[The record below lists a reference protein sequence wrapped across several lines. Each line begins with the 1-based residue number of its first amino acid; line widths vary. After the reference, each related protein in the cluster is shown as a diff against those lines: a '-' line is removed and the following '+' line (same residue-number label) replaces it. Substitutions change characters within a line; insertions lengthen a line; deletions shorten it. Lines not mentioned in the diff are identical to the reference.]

1 CRAEPRENTVSALS
15 SNPVVRDSDSQG
27 IAVPP
32 RVKTQA
38 VPAPRAIVWVGGLL
52 ALAVLAGP
60 LPELAPF
67 WMIASALLV
76 LIALLDLA
84 RGLTGDNWPEVA
96 APAVVRL
103 TKDRPGT
110 LPLTF
115 SGLDGRGGAVRLALA
130 APVVFDVEDA
140 ERDVVFVKEAPRAL
154 AVWKLT
160 PTRRGRFGGLLAC
173 LARTSPWGFWELR
186 RRVPLATEVRVMPN
200 LMTERKAF
208 SALFLDRGPWGMRAR
223 RQVGR
228 GRDFEKLRDYL
239 PGDGFDEID
248 WKATA
253 KRGKPVTKI
262 FQVERTQEVYVV
274 IDASRLSARTLVR
287 DGKEVTALERS
298 ITAAM
303 VLLLAAQR
311 QGDRFGLVVYDDRVR
326 VFIAAGGGSGHY
338 ATCRDAV
345 HALQPGEASPDA
357 AEVVRSLRQR
367 LRRRALVFILTD
379 LSDPVVAEDFSKH
392 LPLLGR
398 QHLVHVNQLCPP
410 EVAPLFTGAEAR
422 STEEVYRR
430 LAGHLRWTEARALA
444 QRLRPAGV
452 AVQLLR
458 DEAYAAELLTQY
470 LKVKQRQA
478 L

>member
-1 CRAEPRENTVSALS
+1 MAASEIPDGRQTQDDATHRAAEH
-15 SNPVVRDSDSQG
+15 
-27 IAVPP
+27 AVAPT
-32 RVKTQA
+32 RRRTKV
-38 VPAPRAIVWVGGLL
+38 VPAARALVWVGGLL
-52 ALAVLAGP
+52 GLAVLAGP
-60 LPELAPF
+60 LPELTPF
-67 WMIASALLV
+67 WLIASGALGLVV
-76 LIALLDLA
+76 LIDLA
-84 RGLTGDNWPEVA
+84 LGLGRDDWPQVE
-96 APAVVRL
+96 APAVLRL
-103 TKDRPGT
+103 TKDRVGM
-110 LPLTF
+110 LLVTF
-115 SGLDGRGGAVRLALA
+115 SGLDGHGGGVRVALA
-130 APVVFDVEDA
+130 VPPVFEVEDA
-140 ERDVVFVKEAPRAL
+140 ERDVMFPEGTTRAMGT
-154 AVWKLT
+154 WRIT
-160 PTRRGRFGGLLAC
+160 PARRGRFVGLLAC
-173 LARTSPWGFWELR
+173 VARPSPWGFWELR
-186 RRVPLATEVRVMPN
+186 QHTELTTEVRVMPN
-200 LMTERKAF
+200 LLAERRAF
-208 SALFLDRGPWGMRAR
+208 SVLFLDRGPWGMRAR

-228 GRDFEKLRDYL
+228 GREFEKLREYL

-274 IDASRLSARTLVR
+274 IDASRLSARTLLR

-326 VFIAAGGGSGHY
+326 VFIPAGGGAGHY
-338 ATCRDAV
+338 AACRDAV
-345 HALQPGEASPDA
+345 HALQPGRASPDA

-392 LPLLGR
+392 LPLLAR
-398 QHLVHVNQLCPP
+398 QHLVNVNQLCPP
-410 EVAPLFTGAEAR
+410 EVAPLFTGVEAG
-422 STEEVYRR
+422 STADVYRR
-430 LAGHLRWTEARALA
+430 LAGHLRWTEARELA

-458 DEAYAAELLTQY
+458 DEPYAAELLTQY

>member
-1 CRAEPRENTVSALS
+1 MTTDIPIPATR
-15 SNPVVRDSDSQG
+15 VR
-27 IAVPP
+27 
-32 RVKTQA
+32 TQA
-38 VPAPRAIVWVGGLL
+38 VPAPRVLMWTGGLL
-52 ALAVLAGP
+52 VLAVLAGP
-60 LPELAPF
+60 LPELTGL
-67 WMIASALLV
+67 W
-76 LIALLDLA
+76 LIAGAALALTVLLDLA
-84 RGLTGDNWPEVA
+84 RGLGRGDWPAVS

-110 LPLTF
+110 VTLVF
-115 SGLDGRGGAVRLALA
+115 SGLDGRGGGVRVALA
-130 APVVFDVEDA
+130 APPVLDMEEA
-140 ERDVVFVKEAPRAL
+140 ERDVVFPSEATRA
-154 AVWKLT
+154 AGMWRMT
-160 PTRRGRFGGLLAC
+160 ATRRGRFDGLLAC
-173 LARTSPWGFWELR
+173 LERPSPWGFWALR
-186 RRVPLATEVRVMPN
+186 RRTPLATEVRVMPN

-253 KRGKPVTKI
+253 KRGKPVTKV

-326 VFIAAGGGSGHY
+326 VFIPAGGGVKHY
-338 ATCRDAV
+338 GVCRDAV

-357 AEVVRSLRQR
+357 GEVVRSLRQR

-392 LPLLGR
+392 LPLLAR

-410 EVAPLFTGAEAR
+410 EVAPLFTGAEAGT
-422 STEEVYRR
+422 TEQVYRR
-430 LAGHLRWTEARALA
+430 LAGHLRWTEAKALA

>member
-1 CRAEPRENTVSALS
+1 MSVASKNQAGRATQD
-15 SNPVVRDSDSQG
+15 VV
-27 IAVPP
+27 VPP
-32 RVKTQA
+32 RAKTQV
-38 VPAPRAIVWVGGLL
+38 VPASRTLAWMAGLL
-52 ALAVLAGP
+52 GLAVLAGP

-67 WMIASALLV
+67 WLLATGV
-76 LIALLDLA
+76 LMLAALLDLA
-84 RGLTGDNWPEVA
+84 RGLGRDDWPRVD
-96 APAVVRL
+96 APAVLRL
-103 TKDRPGT
+103 TKDRAGS

-115 SGLDGRGGAVRLALA
+115 AGLDGRGGGVRVALA
-130 APVVFDVEDA
+130 APPVFEVEDA
-140 ERDVVFVKEAPRAL
+140 EREVAFPAEAARAL
-154 AVWKLT
+154 GTWRIT
-160 PTRRGRFGGLLAC
+160 PARRGRFAGLLAC
-173 LARTSPWGFWELR
+173 LARPSPWGFWELR
-186 RRVPLATEVRVMPN
+186 RRTSLVTEVRVMPN
-200 LMTERKAF
+200 LLTERRAF
-208 SALFLDRGPWGMRAR
+208 AALFLDRGPWGVRAR

-228 GRDFEKLRDYL
+228 GRDFEKLREYL

-287 DGKEVTALERS
+287 EGKEVTALERS
-298 ITAAM
+298 ITAAL

-326 VFIAAGGGSGHY
+326 VFIPAGGGSGHY

-345 HALQPGEASPDA
+345 HGLQPGEASPDA

-410 EVAPLFTGAEAR
+410 EVAPLFTGATAG
-422 STEEVYRR
+422 SAEEVYRR

>member
-1 CRAEPRENTVSALS
+1 MDQPAPS
-15 SNPVVRDSDSQG
+15 SSLPL
-27 IAVPP
+27 PP
-32 RVKTQA
+32 TRTQA
-38 VPAPRAIVWVGGLL
+38 VPAPRLLAWVAGLLGLAVVTGPLPGLGVFGLL
-52 ALAVLAGP
+52 AAGAVMLA
-60 LPELAPF
+60 
-67 WMIASALLV
+67 ALV
-76 LIALLDLA
+76 DLA
-84 RGLTGDNWPEVA
+84 RGLGRADWPRPEG
-96 APAVVRL
+96 PAVVRL

-115 SGLDGRGGAVRLALA
+115 AGLDERGGGARVALA
-130 APVVFDVEDA
+130 APATFEVEEAEREVVFPA
-140 ERDVVFVKEAPRAL
+140 GAARAL
-154 AVWKLT
+154 GAWRLT
-160 PTRRGRFGGLLAC
+160 PRRRGRFGGLLAC
-173 LARTSPWGFWELR
+173 LARPSPWGFWETR
-186 RRVPLATEVRVMPN
+186 RRFILNTEVRVMPN
-200 LMTERKAF
+200 LLAERRAL

-228 GRDFEKLRDYL
+228 GRDFEKLREYL
-239 PGDGFDEID
+239 PGDDFGEID

-253 KRGKPVTKI
+253 KRGKPVTKV

-287 DGKEVTALERS
+287 DGREVTALERA

-311 QGDRFGLVVYDDRVR
+311 QGDRFGLVVYDARVR
-326 VFIAAGGGSGHY
+326 VFLPAAGGPGHY
-338 ATCRDAV
+338 AACRDAV
-345 HALQPGEASPDA
+345 HALEPGEASPDA

-367 LRRRALVFILTD
+367 LRRRALVFLLTD

-392 LPLLGR
+392 LPLLAR
-398 QHLVHVNQLCPP
+398 QHLVQVNQLCPP
-410 EVAPLFTGAEAR
+410 EVAPLFTGAEAG
-422 STEEVYRR
+422 SAEEVYRR

-444 QRLRPAGV
+444 QRLKPSGV

-470 LKVKQRQA
+470 LRVKQRQA

>member
-1 CRAEPRENTVSALS
+1 
-15 SNPVVRDSDSQG
+15 
-27 IAVPP
+27 
-32 RVKTQA
+32 
-38 VPAPRAIVWVGGLL
+38 
-52 ALAVLAGP
+52 
-60 LPELAPF
+60 
-67 WMIASALLV
+67 
-76 LIALLDLA
+76 
-84 RGLTGDNWPEVA
+84 
-96 APAVVRL
+96 
-103 TKDRPGT
+103 
-110 LPLTF
+110 
-115 SGLDGRGGAVRLALA
+115 
-130 APVVFDVEDA
+130 
-140 ERDVVFVKEAPRAL
+140 
-154 AVWKLT
+154 
-160 PTRRGRFGGLLAC
+160 
-173 LARTSPWGFWELR
+173 
-186 RRVPLATEVRVMPN
+186 MPN
-200 LMTERKAF
+200 LFTERKAF
-208 SALFLDRGPWGMRAR
+208 AALFLDRGPWGMRAR

-228 GRDFEKLRDYL
+228 GRDFEKLREYL

-326 VFIAAGGGSGHY
+326 VFIPAGGGSKHY
-338 ATCRDAV
+338 GTCRDAV

-392 LPLLGR
+392 LPLLAR

-410 EVAPLFTGAEAR
+410 EVGPLFTGAKAESAEA
-422 STEEVYRR
+422 VYRR
-430 LAGHLRWTEARALA
+430 LAGHLRWTDARSLA

-458 DEAYAAELLTQY
+458 DEVYAAELLTQY

>member
-1 CRAEPRENTVSALS
+1 MSSSAFSSSQQAPVSAEAS
-15 SNPVVRDSDSQG
+15 
-27 IAVPP
+27 
-32 RVKTQA
+32 
-38 VPAPRAIVWVGGLL
+38 PRASTRVAPASRLLAWTCGLL
-52 ALAVLAGP
+52 ALATLAGP

-67 WMIASALLV
+67 AMAFAGTLTLAAL
-76 LIALLDLA
+76 IDMALGM
-84 RGLTGDNWPEVA
+84 RREGWPDVD

-103 TKDRPGT
+103 TKDRAGPMM
-110 LPLTF
+110 LTF
-115 SGLDGRGGAVRLALA
+115 AGLDGRGGSMRVALA
-130 APVVFDVEDA
+130 APSAIEVEDA
-140 ERDVVFVKEAPRAL
+140 ERDVAFPPNAPRAS
-154 AVWKLT
+154 AMWKAT
-160 PTRRGRFGGLLAC
+160 PSRRGRFTGLLVC
-173 LARTSPWGFWELR
+173 LSKPSPLGFWELR
-186 RRVPLATEVRVMPN
+186 RRTPLATEVRAMPN
-200 LMTERKAF
+200 LMTERRAF

-228 GRDFEKLRDYL
+228 GRDFEKLREYQ

-253 KRGKPVTKI
+253 KRGKPVTKV

-274 IDASRLSARTLVR
+274 IDASRLSARTLER

-326 VFIAAGGGSGHY
+326 VFIPAGGGHGHY
-338 ATCRDAV
+338 AACRDAV

-367 LRRRALVFILTD
+367 LRRRALIFILAD
-379 LSDPVVAEDFSKH
+379 LGDPVVAEDFSRH

-410 EVAPLFTGAEAR
+410 EVAPLFTGDEAG
-422 STEEVYRR
+422 STEDVYRR
-430 LAGHLRWTEARALA
+430 LAGHLRWTEAKALA
-444 QRLRPAGV
+444 QRLRPSGV
-452 AVQLLR
+452 AVRLLR

>member
-1 CRAEPRENTVSALS
+1 MPSAHVNSSQQSLPPVAGRPRAVT
-15 SNPVVRDSDSQG
+15 
-27 IAVPP
+27 
-32 RVKTQA
+32 RVA
-38 VPAPRAIVWVGGLL
+38 PAPRLLAWTCGLL
-52 ALAVLAGP
+52 ALAALAGP

-67 WMIASALLV
+67 AMAFAGALTLAA
-76 LIALLDLA
+76 LIDMAL
-84 RGLTGDNWPEVA
+84 GLRWEGW
-96 APAVVRL
+96 PAVEGPAVARL
-103 TKDRPGT
+103 TKDRPG
-110 LPLTF
+110 PIMLTF
-115 SGLDGRGGAVRLALA
+115 SGLDGGGGALRVALA
-130 APVVFDVEDA
+130 APAVLEIEDA
-140 ERDVVFVKEAPRAL
+140 ERDVAFPREAARAS
-154 AVWKLT
+154 AIWKVT
-160 PTRRGRFGGLLAC
+160 ASRRGRFTGLLAC
-173 LARTSPWGFWELR
+173 LARPSPLGFWELR
-186 RRVPLATEVRVMPN
+186 RRAPLETEVRAMPN
-200 LMTERKAF
+200 LMTERRAF

-228 GRDFEKLRDYL
+228 GRDFEKLREYQ

-253 KRGKPVTKI
+253 KRGKPVTKV

-274 IDASRLSARTLVR
+274 IDASRLSARTLER
-287 DGKEVTALERS
+287 DGKEVTALERG

-311 QGDRFGLVVYDDRVR
+311 QGDRFGLVAYDDRAR
-326 VFIAAGGGSGHY
+326 VFIPAGGGAGHY
-338 ATCRDAV
+338 AACRDAV

-367 LRRRALVFILTD
+367 LRRRALIFILAD
-379 LSDPVVAEDFSKH
+379 LGDPVVAEDFSRH

-410 EVAPLFTGAEAR
+410 EVAPLFTGEDAG
-422 STEEVYRR
+422 STEDVYRR
-430 LAGHLRWTEARALA
+430 LAGHLRWTEAKALA
-444 QRLRPAGV
+444 QRLRPSGV
-452 AVQLLR
+452 AVRLLR

>member
-1 CRAEPRENTVSALS
+1 MTTAA
-15 SNPVVRDSDSQG
+15 PVPKQRVR
-27 IAVPP
+27 
-32 RVKTQA
+32 TQA
-38 VPAPRAIVWVGGLL
+38 VPAARMLVWVAGMLG
-52 ALAVLAGP
+52 LAVLAGP
-60 LPELAPF
+60 LPELLPF
-67 WMIASALLV
+67 WLIASGVLALAV
-76 LIALLDLA
+76 LLDLA
-84 RGLTGDNWPEVA
+84 RGLGREDWPQVDG
-96 APAVVRL
+96 PPVLRL
-103 TKDRPGT
+103 TKDRPGVLT
-110 LPLTF
+110 LVF
-115 SGLDGRGGAVRLALA
+115 SGLDGRANGVRVALA
-130 APVVFDVEDA
+130 APAVFAVEDA
-140 ERDVVFVKEAPRAL
+140 ERDVLFPATATRA
-154 AVWKLT
+154 AGSWRLT
-160 PTRRGRFGGLLAC
+160 PSRRGRFAGLLAC
-173 LARTSPWGFWELR
+173 LARPSPLGFWELR
-186 RRVPLATEVRVMPN
+186 RRTALTTEVRVMPN
-200 LMTERKAF
+200 LFSERRAF
-208 SALFLDRGPWGMRAR
+208 AALFMDRGPWGMRAR

-228 GRDFEKLRDYL
+228 GRDFEKLREYL

-326 VFIAAGGGSGHY
+326 VFIPSGGGTRHY
-338 ATCRDAV
+338 AACRDAV
-345 HALQPGEASPDA
+345 HALQPGQASPDA
-357 AEVVRSLRQR
+357 SEVVRSLRQR

-392 LPLLGR
+392 LPLLAR

-410 EVAPLFTGAEAR
+410 EVAPLFTGAEAG
-422 STEEVYRR
+422 SAEDVYRR

-458 DEAYAAELLTQY
+458 DEAYAAELLSQY

>member
-1 CRAEPRENTVSALS
+1 MTTDVPISTQR
-15 SNPVVRDSDSQG
+15 VR
-27 IAVPP
+27 
-32 RVKTQA
+32 TQA
-38 VPAPRAIVWVGGLL
+38 VPGRRLLVWTGGLL
-52 ALAVLAGP
+52 GLAVLAGP
-60 LPELAPF
+60 LPELVSF
-67 WMIASALLV
+67 WLV
-76 LIALLDLA
+76 AGAGLVAAVLLDLA
-84 RGLTGDNWPEVA
+84 RGLGREDWPAVE

-103 TKDRPGT
+103 TKDRAGT

-115 SGLDGRGGAVRLALA
+115 AGLDGHGGAVRVALA
-130 APVVFDVEDA
+130 APAVFEVEDG
-140 ERDVVFVKEAPRAL
+140 ERDVVFPKEATRAL
-154 AVWKLT
+154 GVWRIT
-160 PTRRGRFGGLLAC
+160 PARRGRFGGLLAC
-173 LARTSPWGFWELR
+173 LACRSPWGLWELR
-186 RRVPLATEVRVMPN
+186 RRMALATEVRVMPN

-253 KRGKPVTKI
+253 KRGKPVTKV

-287 DGKEVTALERS
+287 NGKEVTALERS

-311 QGDRFGLVVYDDRVR
+311 QGDKFGLVVYDDRVR
-326 VFIAAGGGSGHY
+326 VFIAAGGGTGHY

-422 STEEVYRR
+422 TTEDVYRR
-430 LAGHLRWTEARALA
+430 LAGHMRWTEARALA

>member
-1 CRAEPRENTVSALS
+1 MTVSPETLPQRTS
-15 SNPVVRDSDSQG
+15 THV
-27 IAVPP
+27 
-32 RVKTQA
+32 
-38 VPAPRAIVWVGGLL
+38 VPAPRALAWTGGLL
-52 ALAVLAGP
+52 GLAVLAGP
-60 LPELAPF
+60 LPELMPF
-67 WMIASALLV
+67 WLVASAAVV
-76 LIALLDLA
+76 LAALLDLA
-84 RGLTGDNWPEVA
+84 RGLRRDNWPQVD
-96 APAVVRL
+96 APPILRL
-103 TKDRPGT
+103 TKDRPGA

-115 SGLDGRGGAVRLALA
+115 MGLDGRVGGVRVALA
-130 APVVFDVEDA
+130 APAAFEVEDTEREVVFPTGA
-140 ERDVVFVKEAPRAL
+140 ARAL
-154 AVWKLT
+154 GSWRLT
-160 PTRRGRFGGLLAC
+160 PARRGRFGGLLAC
-173 LARTSPWGFWELR
+173 LARPSPWGFWELR
-186 RRVPLATEVRVMPN
+186 RRTPLATEVRVMPN
-200 LMTERKAF
+200 LFTERKAF
-208 SALFLDRGPWGMRAR
+208 AALFLDRGPWGMRAR

-228 GRDFEKLRDYL
+228 GRDFEKLREYL

-326 VFIAAGGGSGHY
+326 VFIPAGGGSKHY
-338 ATCRDAV
+338 GTCRDAV

-392 LPLLGR
+392 LPLLAR

-410 EVAPLFTGAEAR
+410 EVGPLFTGAKAESAEA
-422 STEEVYRR
+422 VYRR
-430 LAGHLRWTEARALA
+430 LAGHLRWTDARSLA

-458 DEAYAAELLTQY
+458 DEVYAAELLTQY

>member
-1 CRAEPRENTVSALS
+1 MTVA
-15 SNPVVRDSDSQG
+15 PET
-27 IAVPP
+27 PP
-32 RVKTQA
+32 QRVSTHV
-38 VPAPRAIVWVGGLL
+38 VPAPRALAWAGGVLG
-52 ALAVLAGP
+52 LAVLAGP
-60 LPELAPF
+60 LPELTPF
-67 WMIASALLV
+67 WLVASTAVV
-76 LIALLDLA
+76 LAALLDLA
-84 RGLTGDNWPEVA
+84 RGLGRDDWPQVE
-96 APAVVRL
+96 APAVLRL
-103 TKDRPGT
+103 TKDRTGT

-115 SGLDGRGGAVRLALA
+115 SGLDGRVGGVRVALA
-130 APVVFDVEDA
+130 APAAFEVEDA
-140 ERDVVFVKEAPRAL
+140 ERDVVFPSGAARSMGS
-154 AVWKLT
+154 WRLT
-160 PTRRGRFGGLLAC
+160 PARRGRFGGLLAC
-173 LARTSPWGFWELR
+173 LARPSPWGFWELR
-186 RRVPLATEVRVMPN
+186 RRTPLATEVRVMPN
-200 LMTERKAF
+200 LFTERRAF
-208 SALFLDRGPWGMRAR
+208 AALFLDRGPWGMRAR

-228 GRDFEKLRDYL
+228 GRDFEKLREYL

-326 VFIAAGGGSGHY
+326 VFIPAGGGSKHY
-338 ATCRDAV
+338 GTCRDAV

-392 LPLLGR
+392 LPLLAR

-410 EVAPLFTGAEAR
+410 EVAPLFTGATAESA
-422 STEEVYRR
+422 EEVYRR
-430 LAGHLRWTEARALA
+430 LAGHLRWTEARSLA

-458 DEAYAAELLTQY
+458 DEVYAAELLTQY